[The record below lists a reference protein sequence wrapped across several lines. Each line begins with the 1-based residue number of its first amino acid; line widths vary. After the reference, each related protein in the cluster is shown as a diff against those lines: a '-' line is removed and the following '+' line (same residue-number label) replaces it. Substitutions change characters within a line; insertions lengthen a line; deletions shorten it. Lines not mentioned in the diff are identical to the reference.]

1 MSFLELSYDF
11 AYFCPNCDNYSDK
24 QPCTNCG
31 IQLDKTNIKSLREA
45 WEIPPNPVK
54 DIKELVKIDSKE
66 LEEIRKKPMGSH
78 AVKFLTDLGLNNTE
92 IKERRVSNHLVS
104 LLDKKIDKLFPRIHY
119 GSMLEIP
126 EVFTDLRK
134 FIPRLFDNYKQ
145 EELSNNLA
153 KLDKSLVKT
162 TQLVFFSGF
171 YVAVG
176 LFISYIGV
184 LNG

>member
-104 LLDKKIDKLFPRIHY
+104 LLDKKIDKLFTEEKLIW
-119 GSMLEIP
+119 LDEINQL
-126 EVFTDLRK
+126 TDVVLSEKEKDFRNKLR
-134 FIPRLFDNYKQ
+134 
-145 EELSNNLA
+145 SA
-153 KLDKSLVKT
+153 
-162 TQLVFFSGF
+162 QL
-171 YVAVG
+171 
-176 LFISYIGV
+176 
-184 LNG
+184 